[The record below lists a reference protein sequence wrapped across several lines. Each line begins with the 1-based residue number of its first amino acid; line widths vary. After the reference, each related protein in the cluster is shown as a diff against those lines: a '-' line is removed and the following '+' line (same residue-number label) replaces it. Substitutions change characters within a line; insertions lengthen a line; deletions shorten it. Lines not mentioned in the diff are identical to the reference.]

1 MQFLVIARD
10 GTDDGALDRRQ
21 RTRPAHLAG
30 IAPLVENGSV
40 LVGGAILSG
49 SGDMVGSML
58 LVEFPA
64 EEDVDAWLARDPYVT
79 DGVWHEVEVRPFR
92 TAVGAWQP

>member
-10 GTDDGALDRRQ
+10 GTDEDALERRR
-21 RTRPAHLAG
+21 RTRPKHLEG
-30 IAPLVENGSV
+30 IGPLVDNGNV
-40 LVGGAILSG
+40 LVGGAVLSG

-58 LVEFPA
+58 LVEFPDRA
-64 EEDVDAWLARDPYVT
+64 DVDTWLARDPYVT
-79 DGVWHEVEVRPFR
+79 DGVWQEVEVQPFR